1 MVELGGKAIDK
12 ILMEMGGKTIDK
24 MLSQYHLGHT
34 PIGGVNW
41 TFQTESEAED
51 RKVEGTVTA
60 TGEMSQRRLRVLDKA
75 LLRERC
81 SELQKALLE
90 EQAPVSPWSPQPSS
104 TENMAQTAA
113 AVAADTHVA
122 LIDSCDCSGKLES
135 LSRTREACY
144 GRGHNSKTALSW
156 EARTSTALMSLSS
169 ATTVQNTAVVSQGMD
184 GLSATGKAE
193 DEFQVDPAVILKSGP
208 TYQIVDGNLLQ
219 TCLSVEMLKLIIK
232 ACFTCSAYIYHA
244 DVG

>member
-12 ILMEMGGKTIDK
+12 ILMEMGGKTIVE

-34 PIGGVNW
+34 AIGRGNW

-60 TGEMSQRRLRVLDKA
+60 TGEMSQRRLRVLEKA

-90 EQAPVSPWSPQPSS
+90 EQADVSPWFPQPSP
-104 TENMAQTAA
+104 TGNMAQTVA
-113 AVAADTHVA
+113 AVAADTRVA
-122 LIDSCDCSGKLES
+122 LTDSCDCSGKLES

-144 GRGHNSKTALSW
+144 GCGNTSKTALSW

-169 ATTVQNTAVVSQGMD
+169 ATTVEKTSGVSEGMD
-184 GLSATGKAE
+184 GLSATGKTK
-193 DEFQVDPAVILKSGP
+193 DEFQDPAVILKNGP
-208 TYQIVDGNLLQ
+208 TYQIVDGNLFQ
-219 TCLSVEMLKLIIK
+219 SCLSVGMLKLIIK
-232 ACFTCSAYIYHA
+232 ACFTCTAYIYHA
-244 DVG
+244 VS